1 MSEQVAGSGLFERA
15 EHAARI
21 IRARMKVEP
30 RVGVV
35 LGSGLGAFADEF
47 EEAVSIPYQEIPGFG
62 RSTAEGHAGQLV
74 IGKIEQVPLLA
85 MKGRLHYYE
94 GYSLEEVTFPIRTF
108 KLLGLKTIIL
118 TNASGGINVQLSP
131 GTLMVITDHMNL
143 MSANPLRGP
152 NDERFG
158 PRFPDMS
165 AVYSPELQEIVMEE
179 AREINLDVRRGVYV
193 ALAGPSYETPAEIHL
208 MRNFGADAVG
218 MSTVPEAIV
227 ARHMDLEV
235 LGISCITNVAAG
247 VSDEPINHEDVMA
260 TGLRVSATFGQL
272 LKRVVVRLN
281 NRV

>member
-1 MSEQVAGSGLFERA
+1 MSEQLAGSGLYERA

-30 RVGVV
+30 RIGVV

-47 EEAVSIPYQEIPGFG
+47 QEAVSIPYQEIPGFG

-74 IGKIEQVPLLA
+74 IGKVEQVPLLA

-94 GYSLEEVTFPIRTF
+94 GYSLEEVTFPIRAF
-108 KLLGLKTIIL
+108 KTLGLKTIIL

-165 AVYSPELQEIVMEE
+165 
-179 AREINLDVRRGVYV
+179 G
-193 ALAGPSYETPAEIHL
+193 
-208 MRNFGADAVG
+208 
-218 MSTVPEAIV
+218 
-227 ARHMDLEV
+227 
-235 LGISCITNVAAG
+235 
-247 VSDEPINHEDVMA
+247 
-260 TGLRVSATFGQL
+260 
-272 LKRVVVRLN
+272 
-281 NRV
+281 